1 MKPNLEFIENRI
13 SNYKEIKYNFIK
25 FNPQN
30 KIIIDLFNETNSIKE
45 EINNY
50 EKLNTTLDLIKL
62 TNNNKKNT
70 LNIIKNLQLIDNDKQ
85 QHQQI
90 NCVENIKDKKINN
103 NKDKSNKYIEE
114 KGEIIYDDD
123 KYYIKIK
130 NYKNRFIEWT
140 INGEKKII

>member
-1 MKPNLEFIENRI
+1 MIFPV
-13 SNYKEIKYNFIK
+13 SNGGG
-25 FNPQN
+25 PPMPHWGAPSC
-30 KIIIDLFNETNSIKE
+30 DMGGPLPP
-45 EINNY
+45 
-50 EKLNTTLDLIKL
+50 TTHME
-62 TNNNKKNT
+62 
-70 LNIIKNLQLIDNDKQ
+70 Q

-90 NCVENIKDKKINN
+90 NCVEKIKDKKINN